1 MDLINSKKH
10 WGLGP
15 TLAIT
20 FFVFIIFSLL
30 QTLVLVLSSSFSLD
44 LINYEDLA
52 YINLGVIS
60 ITSSIFA
67 SVVLILFIRLKNRDI
82 TEYLNLQFP
91 PLNTTILF
99 LLISFLVMSLME
111 YFSNLYPDIFDT
123 DFVIESYRQ
132 AKSLP
137 IFYLGVVFCGPIFEE
152 FLFRGFLFKGLQ
164 KSIIGGHGA
173 VFVSAFL
180 FSIVHVQYGIYILL
194 FMMLPIAILLGY
206 ARLKSGSLLLP
217 ILIHMINNLA
227 TCLIVHFEI
236 F

>member
-1 MDLINSKKH
+1 MDLINSKKY
-10 WGLGP
+10 WGLGS
-15 TLAIT
+15 TLVIT

-30 QTLVLVLSSSFSLD
+30 QTLVLVSCSSD
-44 LINYEDLA
+44 LINYEDVA
-52 YINLGVIS
+52 YMHLGVIS
-60 ITSSIFA
+60 TISSIFA
-67 SVVLILFIRLKNRDI
+67 SIVLILFIRLKNRDI
-82 TEYLNLQFP
+82 KEYLNLYFP
-91 PLNTTILF
+91 PINTTILF
-99 LLISFLVMSLME
+99 LLISFFVMSLME
-111 YFSNLYPDIFDT
+111 CFSNLYPSIFDT

-137 IFYLGVVFCGPIFEE
+137 IFYLGVVFFGPIFEE

-173 VFVSAFL
+173 VFVSAIL

-194 FMMLPIAILLGY
+194 FMMFPIAVLLGY

-227 TCLIVHFEI
+227 TCLLVHFEI

>member
-1 MDLINSKKH
+1 MDLINSKKC
-10 WGLGP
+10 WGLSS
-15 TLAIT
+15 TLTIT
-20 FFVFIIFSLL
+20 VLVFLIFSLL
-30 QTLVLVLSSSFSLD
+30 QTLVLILCSSASD
-44 LINYEDLA
+44 LISYEDVA
-52 YINLGVIS
+52 YMHLGIIS
-60 ITSSIFA
+60 TISSIFA
-67 SVVLILFIRLKNRDI
+67 SIVLILFIRLKNRDI
-82 TEYLNLQFP
+82 KYYLNLYFP
-91 PLNTTILF
+91 PINTTILF
-99 LLISFLVMSLME
+99 LLMSFFVMSLME
-111 YFSNLYPDIFDT
+111 YFSNLYPSIFDT

-137 IFYLGVVFCGPIFEE
+137 IFYLGVVFFGPIFEE

-173 VFVSAFL
+173 VFVSAIL

-194 FMMLPIAILLGY
+194 FMMFPIAVLLGY

-227 TCLIVHFEI
+227 TCLLVHFEI

>member
-1 MDLINSKKH
+1 MDLINRKKY
-10 WGLGP
+10 WGLSS

-20 FFVFIIFSLL
+20 VLVFLIFSLL
-30 QTLVLVLSSSFSLD
+30 QTLVLILCSSD
-44 LINYEDLA
+44 LINYEDVA
-52 YINLGVIS
+52 YMYLGVIS
-60 ITSSIFA
+60 ITSSVFA
-67 SVVLILFIRLKNRDI
+67 SIFLILFIRLKNRNI
-82 TEYLNLQFP
+82 KEYLNLYFP
-91 PLNTTILF
+91 PISTTFLF
-99 LLISFLVMSLME
+99 LLLSFFIMSLME
-111 YFSNLYPDIFDT
+111 YFSNLYPSIFDT

-137 IFYLGVVFCGPIFEE
+137 IFYLGVVFFGPIFEE
-152 FLFRGFLFKGLQ
+152 LLFRGFLFKGLQ

-173 VFVSAFL
+173 VFVSAIL

-194 FMMLPIAILLGY
+194 FMMFPIAVLLGY

-227 TCLIVHFEI
+227 TCLLVHFEI

>member
-1 MDLINSKKH
+1 MDLINSKKY
-10 WGLGP
+10 WGLSS

-20 FFVFIIFSLL
+20 VLVFLIFSLL
-30 QTLVLVLSSSFSLD
+30 QTLVLILCSSD
-44 LINYEDLA
+44 LINYEDVA
-52 YINLGVIS
+52 YMYLGVIS

-67 SVVLILFIRLKNRDI
+67 SIFLILFIRLKNRNI
-82 TEYLNLQFP
+82 KEYLNLYFP
-91 PLNTTILF
+91 PISTTFLF
-99 LLISFLVMSLME
+99 LLLSFFVMSLME
-111 YFSNLYPDIFDT
+111 YFSNLYPSIFDT

-137 IFYLGVVFCGPIFEE
+137 IFYLGVVFFGPIFEE

-173 VFVSAFL
+173 VFVSAIL

-194 FMMLPIAILLGY
+194 FMMFPIAVLLGY

-227 TCLIVHFEI
+227 TCLLVHFEI

>member
-1 MDLINSKKH
+1 MNLINSKKY
-10 WGLGP
+10 WGIGP

-20 FFVFIIFSLL
+20 VLVFIIFSLL
-30 QTLVLVLSSSFSLD
+30 QTLVLILCSSSSD
-44 LINYEDLA
+44 LINYEDVA
-52 YINLGVIS
+52 YMHLGVIS
-60 ITSSIFA
+60 TISSIFA
-67 SVVLILFIRLKNRDI
+67 SIVLVLFIRLKNPD
-82 TEYLNLQFP
+82 TKDYLNLYFP
-91 PLNTTILF
+91 PINTMILF
-99 LLISFLVMSLME
+99 LLISFFIMSLME
-111 YFSNLYPDIFDT
+111 YFSNLYPSIFDT

-137 IFYLGVVFCGPIFEE
+137 IFYLGVVFFGPIFEE

-164 KSIIGGHGA
+164 RSIIGGHGA
-173 VFVSAFL
+173 VFVSAIL

-194 FMMLPIAILLGY
+194 FMMFPISILLGY

-227 TCLIVHFEI
+227 TCLLVHFEI

>member
-1 MDLINSKKH
+1 MDLIDSKKY
-10 WGLGP
+10 WGLRS
-15 TLAIT
+15 TLTIT
-20 FFVFIIFSLL
+20 VLVFLIFSLL
-30 QTLVLVLSSSFSLD
+30 QTLVLILCGLPSD
-44 LINYEDLA
+44 TTNYEELA
-52 YINLGVIS
+52 YMHLGVIS
-60 ITSSIFA
+60 TTSSIF
-67 SVVLILFIRLKNRDI
+67 SSIILVIFIRLKNRDI
-82 TEYLNLQFP
+82 REYLNLYFP
-91 PLNTTILF
+91 TLHTTILF
-99 LLISFLVMSLME
+99 LLISFFVMSLME
-111 YFSNLYPDIFDT
+111 YFSNLYPSIFDT

-137 IFYLGVVFCGPIFEE
+137 VFYLGVVFFGPIFEE

-164 KSIIGGHGA
+164 KSIVGGHGA
-173 VFVSAFL
+173 VFVSAIL

-227 TCLIVHFEI
+227 TCLLVHFEI

>member
-1 MDLINSKKH
+1 MDLINSKKY
-10 WGLGP
+10 WGLSS
-15 TLAIT
+15 TLTIT
-20 FFVFIIFSLL
+20 VLVFLIFSLL
-30 QTLVLVLSSSFSLD
+30 QTLVLVLCSSD
-44 LINYEDLA
+44 LINYEDVA
-52 YINLGVIS
+52 YMHLGVIS
-60 ITSSIFA
+60 TISSIFA
-67 SVVLILFIRLKNRDI
+67 SIVLILFIRLKNRDI
-82 TEYLNLQFP
+82 KEYLNLYFP
-91 PLNTTILF
+91 PINTTILF
-99 LLISFLVMSLME
+99 LLISFFVMSLME
-111 YFSNLYPDIFDT
+111 CFSNLYPSIFDT

-137 IFYLGVVFCGPIFEE
+137 IFYLGVVFFGPIFEE

-173 VFVSAFL
+173 VFVSAIL

-194 FMMLPIAILLGY
+194 FMMFPIAVLLGY

-227 TCLIVHFEI
+227 TCLLVHFEI